1 MSTVLISGELSGN
14 IIGLEL
20 SLFTDF
26 VLGGVLPSFVFT
38 SSEVS
43 TIYITMFRFFANLQF
58 NSDIADLT
66 LTIYNLVST
75 LFSNS
80 RQVPRVNV
88 KLLRGTNISNLY
100 ILPSGG

>member
-1 MSTVLISGELSGN
+1 MLHVLISGELSGN
-14 IIGLEL
+14 IIGFEL

-38 SSEVS
+38 SLKVS

-75 LFSNS
+75 LFSNL

-88 KLLRGTNISNLY
+88 ELLKGTNISNLY
-100 ILPSGG
+100 PQII